1 LLSTQQRQNDNEQGG
16 MTRATFTIA
25 AVAFLCSAAAETSPP
40 VTFESPCECRDN
52 HGEHRWA
59 VKNDPSTPPADASA
73 IQAVTPSDIF
83 SWPGPDGHLTQQSER
98 SGIENNW
105 YALTG
110 RVVALKVGAD
120 GDLHIALQNATGD
133 RPGIVVAEVPAKPGW
148 LDRLKDRSGRV
159 PVTPLLPSCDGDLSL
174 LVLRLRQEAKKIYV
188 YDNDHPSPCEVE
200 NRQNRGREVLGDY
213 RRQSEEG
220 RMELWLFRNCGLR
233 RANNLDSGRA
243 SRQREASHCA
253 GV

>member
-1 LLSTQQRQNDNEQGG
+1 MGA

-25 AVAFLCSAAAETSPP
+25 AITFLCSAAVAAQQE
-40 VTFESPCECRDN
+40 VTCESPCECSSA
-52 HGEHRWA
+52 HGKGRWS
-59 VKNDPSTPPADASA
+59 VKNDPETPPTDTST
-73 IQAVTPSDIF
+73 ILAVTPSDVF
-83 SWPGPDGHLTQQSER
+83 SWPRPEVHLTQQSER
-98 SGIENNW
+98 TGIENNW

-110 RVVALKVGAD
+110 LVVALEVGAD
-120 GDLHIALQNATGD
+120 DDLHIALQDATGD
-133 RPGIVVAEVPAKPGW
+133 RPGSVVAEVPAKPGW
-148 LDRLKDRSGRV
+148 LDRLRDRSGRV
-159 PVTPLLPSCDGDLSL
+159 RVTLLLPSGDGDLSL

-200 NRQNRGREVLGDY
+200 NRQNGAREVLGGY

-220 RMELWLFRNCGLR
+220 RMELWLRRNCGLR